1 MDRTKILPILI
12 FLCLFALVPIRH
24 VGFGKTSMVDY
35 RKIEDVFLREDSLR
49 LAFADSIRQ
58 EKICAVRDFMY
69 KSARNQEFSIEHIT
83 LTPEAIVNACEA
95 ENFDIPFV
103 MAAAKLESCFGLSKR
118 AKRTN
123 SVFSVGCYDNG
134 KDFSFYES
142 QDECVVPY
150 IRLLKEQYLV
160 DGKTI
165 LDMLKPGCFVNLCG
179 YRYASNMNYESQMS
193 NIRNNIIKSYPI
205 LLD

>member
-1 MDRTKILPILI
+1 MNRIKFALILI
-12 FLCLFALVPIRH
+12 MMCLLTFVPMSNARLQN
-24 VGFGKTSMVDY
+24 TSRTDY
-35 RKIEDVFLREDSLR
+35 EKIEDSILRQDSLR
-49 LAFADSIRQ
+49 LALIDSIRQ
-58 EKICAVRDFMY
+58 EKICAVRDFMH
-69 KSARNQEFSIEHIT
+69 KSARNKGFSIEHIT

-118 AKRTN
+118 AKKTN
-123 SVFSVGCYDNG
+123 SVFAVGCYDNG

-150 IRLLKEQYLV
+150 IQLLKNQYL
-160 DGKTI
+160 GESKTI
-165 LDMLKPGCFVNLCG
+165 TDILKPGCFVSLGG
-179 YRYASNMNYESQMS
+179 YRYASNANYESQMA
-193 NIRNNIIKSYPI
+193 NIRNSIIKSYPI

>member
-1 MDRTKILPILI
+1 MEKMKFVLILI
-12 FLCLFALVPIRH
+12 MVSLFTFIPISNVRLQN
-24 VGFGKTSMVDY
+24 TSRTDY
-35 RKIEDVFLREDSLR
+35 SKIEDSILRQDSLR
-49 LAFADSIRQ
+49 LAFVDSIRQ
-58 EKICAVRDFMY
+58 EKICAVRDFMH
-69 KSARNQEFSIEHIT
+69 KSAKNQGFNIEHIT
-83 LTPEAIVNACEA
+83 LTPEAIVDACET

-123 SVFSVGCYDNG
+123 SVFAVGCYDNG
-134 KDFSFYES
+134 KNFSFYDS

-150 IRLLKEQYLV
+150 IKLLKEQYLGN
-160 DGKTI
+160 GKTI
-165 LDMLKPGCFVNLCG
+165 TDILKPGCFVSIGG